1 MHTLNLLIDVFW
13 VFLFS
18 LIFIFIVR
26 KVAKRFGLVDEP
38 NHRKK
43 HQGQIPLVG
52 GITVFFGI
60 CLAFTITQEYIPHK
74 WLYLICAEILVFV
87 GALDDR
93 FDISVKIR
101 ATIQAI
107 VAFVMTHF
115 AGLTLN
121 NLGYAFGPW
130 WEITLGPLGYLM
142 TLFAV
147 WAAVNAFNMVD
158 GIDGL
163 LGGLSCVSFAALGI
177 LLYQNGDMALAYWCF
192 AFIAAI
198 LPYICLNLGLL
209 GKRYKVFM
217 GDAGSTLIGF
227 SVIWLLLMSTQ
238 GEQRS
243 IKPVTALWIIAI
255 PLMDMIAI
263 MYRRLRKGMNPFSPD
278 RQHIHH
284 LFMRSGFTSRQAF
297 ILISMAA
304 AILAMIG
311 IIGERTNFIPEWVML
326 VLFLLIFAIYG
337 YCIKRAWKVARFVK
351 RVKRRMQRMA
361 K

>member
-1 MHTLNLLIDVFW
+1 MHTLNLLINVFL

-38 NHRKK
+38 NYRKK
-43 HQGQIPLVG
+43 HQGEIPLVG

-60 CLAFTITQEYIPHK
+60 NFAFIITDEFIPYK
-74 WLYLICAEILVFV
+74 WLYLICAGILVFV
-87 GALDDR
+87 GVLDDR
-93 FDISVKIR
+93 FDISVKVR

-107 VAFVMTHF
+107 ITFIMIYF
-115 AGLTLN
+115 ANLTLD
-121 NLGYAFGPW
+121 NLDYTFGPW
-130 WEITLGPLGYLM
+130 KVTLGPLRYLI

-147 WAAVNAFNMVD
+147 WGAVNSFNMVD

-163 LGGLSCVSFAALGI
+163 LGGISCVSFGSLGI
-177 LLYQNGDMALAYWCF
+177 LLYQNGNIALAFWCF
-192 AFIAAI
+192 SIIAAI
-198 LPYICLNLGLL
+198 LPYIFLNLGLL

-217 GDAGSTLIGF
+217 GDSGSTLIGF
-227 SVIWLLLMSTQ
+227 TIIWLLLMSIQ
-238 GEQRS
+238 GEQSS

-263 MYRRLRKGMNPFSPD
+263 MYRRLRKGMSPFSPD

-284 LFMRSGFTSRQAF
+284 LMIRSGFTPSQTLILITLASF
-297 ILISMAA
+297 ILAG
-304 AILAMIG
+304 IG
-311 IIGERTNFIPEWVML
+311 FVGERLNFISDWIIL
-326 VLFLLIFAIYG
+326 LLFFLIFFIYG
-337 YCIKRAWKVARFVK
+337 YCIKRVWKMARFVK
-351 RVKRRMQRMA
+351 RVKRRMQHIV

>member
-18 LIFIFIVR
+18 LIFIFIAR

-38 NHRKK
+38 NYRKK
-43 HQGQIPLVG
+43 HQGEIPLVG
-52 GITVFFGI
+52 GIAVFFGI
-60 CLAFTITQEYIPHK
+60 GLAFMITPEYIPHK
-74 WLYLICAEILVFV
+74 WLYLICAGVLVFV
-87 GALDDR
+87 GVLDDR

-107 VAFVMTHF
+107 VALVMIYF
-115 AGLTLN
+115 AGLTLD

-130 WEITLGPLGYLM
+130 HVTLGPLSYLM

-147 WAAVNAFNMVD
+147 WGAVNAFNMVD

-177 LLYQNGDMALAYWCF
+177 LLYQNGNMALAFWCF
-192 AFIAAI
+192 AVIAAI
-198 LPYICLNLGLL
+198 LPYIFLNLGLL

-227 SVIWLLLMSTQ
+227 TILWLLLMSTQ
-238 GEQRS
+238 GEQPS

-263 MYRRLRKGMNPFSPD
+263 MYRRLRKGMSPFSPD

-284 LFMRSGFTSRQAF
+284 LIMRSGFTSSQAF
-297 ILISMAA
+297 ILITVSA
-304 AILAMIG
+304 AILAAVGM
-311 IIGERTNFIPEWVML
+311 IGERSNFIPEWVML
-326 VLFLLIFAIYG
+326 ALFLLIFAIYG

-351 RVKRRMQRMA
+351 RVKRRMQRIA

>member
-1 MHTLNLLIDVFW
+1 MHILNLLIDVFW

-18 LIFIFIVR
+18 LMFIFIAR

-43 HQGQIPLVG
+43 HQGEIPLVG
-52 GITVFFGI
+52 GIAVFFGI
-60 CLAFTITQEYIPHK
+60 GLGFMITPEYIPHK
-74 WLYLICAEILVFV
+74 WLYLICAGVLVFV
-87 GALDDR
+87 GVLDDC

-101 ATIQAI
+101 AIIQAI
-107 VAFVMTHF
+107 VALVMIYF
-115 AGLTLN
+115 AGLTLD
-121 NLGYAFGPW
+121 NLGYAFGPCHV
-130 WEITLGPLGYLM
+130 TLGLLSYLM

-147 WAAVNAFNMVD
+147 WGAVNAFNMVD

-177 LLYQNGDMALAYWCF
+177 LLYQNGNMALAFWCF
-192 AFIAAI
+192 AVIAAI
-198 LPYICLNLGLL
+198 LPYIFLNLGLS

-227 SVIWLLLMSTQ
+227 TILWLLLMSTQ
-238 GEQRS
+238 GEQPS

-263 MYRRLRKGMNPFSPD
+263 MYRRLRKGMSLFSPD

-284 LFMRSGFTSRQAF
+284 LIMRSGFTSSQAF
-297 ILISMAA
+297 ILITVSA
-304 AILAMIG
+304 AILAAVGM
-311 IIGERTNFIPEWVML
+311 IGERSNFIPEWVIL
-326 VLFLLIFAIYG
+326 ALFLLIFAIYG

-351 RVKRRMQRMA
+351 RIKRRMQRIA